1 MEQNLTLKTAH
12 VVDILGN
19 VVGRDQQIMTIERA
33 CNLVSLL
40 DSHHLID
47 EEVVF
52 FDPFCKAGEILLA
65 SAYLSCWNKNK
76 QSDGLLQLED
86 IKKELYESGR
96 YYGLSPDERHHRL
109 SLRTF
114 LGNTNSHSDKYSQ
127 IIRNGNY
134 LSEIDGRLDEIK
146 FKEEFYNMLDYI
158 NSGSKPKR
166 IIAVGNPPYQESDGG
181 AGASSKPIYNFFVE
195 TLMISNQINEF
206 VLVIPARWFSAGKG
220 LDPFRKKIMECNQ
233 IRSITYFEKAE
244 EIFPT
249 VQIKGGL
256 CFLHWTLSPN
266 ESKSTFI
273 TGSQK
278 TQINLGEYD
287 IIPDDPYSAI
297 IINKILG
304 SGKIDNFVSSI
315 AWSGKPFG
323 LRTYY
328 FQRNESLSENHTR
341 AVKCYTAG
349 RKIKYIDRN
358 LVIKNCEKIDH
369 YKVVVPKAYGKGM
382 KRCTLPKQQIFILDK
397 NEICTETYNVVGC
410 FETKDLAENLQRFL
424 QTDFAR
430 YLLGLRKITQDI
442 PKDRWS
448 WVPFVDISRKWTD
461 EDLFSLFQ
469 LTPEEQSH
477 IKKKVVEWS

>member
-19 VVGRDQQIMTIERA
+19 VVGRDQQIMTLERA
-33 CNLVSLL
+33 CNLVSML
-40 DSHHLID
+40 DSHHFID
-47 EEVVF
+47 EGVVF

-65 SAYLSCWNKNK
+65 CAFLSCFNRNK

-86 IKKELYESGR
+86 IKEELYESGR
-96 YYGLSPDERHHRL
+96 YFGVSPDERHHRL

-114 LGNTNSHSDKYSQ
+114 LGNTNSHSDRYSQ

-146 FKEEFYNMLDYI
+146 FKQEFYNMLDYI
-158 NSGSKPKR
+158 NSRGKPKK

-181 AGASSKPIYNFFVE
+181 AGASSRPIYNFFVE
-195 TLMISNQINEF
+195 TLMASNLINEF

-220 LDPFRKKIMECNQ
+220 LDPFRKRIMKCNQ
-233 IRSITYFEKAE
+233 IKSITYFEKAE

-266 ESKSTFI
+266 QTKSTFI

-278 TQINLGEYD
+278 SQINLGEYD

-304 SGKIDNFVSSI
+304 SGKIDDFVSSI

-323 LRTYY
+323 LRTFY
-328 FQRNESLSENHTR
+328 FQRNESLSESHPG

-349 RKIKYIDRN
+349 RKIKYIERSK
-358 LVIKNCEKIDH
+358 VVKNFEKIDF

-410 FETKDLAENLQRFL
+410 FETNEFAENLQQYL

-430 YLLGLRKITQDI
+430 YLLGLRKITQDV
-442 PKDRWS
+442 PKDRWN
-448 WVPFVDISRKWTD
+448 WVPYVDVSRKWTD
-461 EDLFSLFQ
+461 DDLFALFQ
-469 LTPEEQSH
+469 LTQEEQTH
-477 IKKKVVEWS
+477 IKKKVAEWS

>member
-1 MEQNLTLKTAH
+1 MEQNLILKTAH

-19 VVGRDQQIMTIERA
+19 VVGRDQQIMTLERA
-33 CNLVSLL
+33 CNMVTLL
-40 DSHHLID
+40 ESSHFLD
-47 EEVVF
+47 EQVIF

-65 SAYLSCWNKNK
+65 CAFLSCWNKNK
-76 QSDGLLQLED
+76 QSERLIELDD
-86 IKKELYESGR
+86 IKKELYESHR
-96 YYGLSPDERHHRL
+96 YFGLSPDERHHRL

-114 LGNTNSHSDKYSQ
+114 LGNINSHSDKYNQ

-134 LSEIDGRLDEIK
+134 LSEIDGRLDTIK
-146 FKEEFYNMLDYI
+146 FKEEFYNMLNYI
-158 NSGSKPKR
+158 NSSSNLKK

-195 TLMISNQINEF
+195 SLMTSNSINEF

-220 LDPFRKKIMECNQ
+220 LEPFRKKIMECNQ
-233 IRSITYFEKAE
+233 IKSITYFEKAE

-256 CFLHWTLSPN
+256 CFLHWASN
-266 ESKSTFI
+266 SNNSKPIFI
-273 TGSQK
+273 TGSYK
-278 TQINLGEYD
+278 TQIDLGQYD
-287 IIPDDPYSAI
+287 IIPDDPHSAI
-297 IINKILG
+297 IINKILTN
-304 SGKIDNFVSSI
+304 GKFKNFISSI

-328 FQRNESLSENHTR
+328 FQRNESINES
-341 AVKCYTAG
+341 ASGAIKCYTAG
-349 RKIKYIDRN
+349 RKIKYINRD
-358 LVIKNCEKIDH
+358 LIIKNSDKIEC

-382 KRCTLPKQQIFILDK
+382 KRCTLPKKQIFILDK

-410 FETKDLAENLQRFL
+410 YESKELAENLKQYL

-442 PKDRWS
+442 PKDRWN
-448 WVPFVDISRKWTD
+448 WVPYMDVSKIWTD
-461 EDLFSLFQ
+461 DELFSFFQ
-469 LTPEEQSH
+469 LTSEEKLH
-477 IKKKVVEWS
+477 IKKKVAEWS

>member
-19 VVGRDQQIMTIERA
+19 VVGRDQQIMTLERA

-47 EEVVF
+47 EDVVF

-65 SAYLSCWNKNK
+65 CAFLSCWNRNK

-86 IKKELYESGR
+86 IKDELYESGR
-96 YYGLSPDERHHRL
+96 YFGLSPDERHHRL

-134 LSEIDGRLDEIK
+134 LSEIDGRLDDIK
-146 FKEEFYNMLDYI
+146 FKQEFYNMLDYI
-158 NSGSKPKR
+158 NSGSKPKK
-166 IIAVGNPPYQESDGG
+166 IVAVGNPPYQESDGG
-181 AGASSKPIYNFFVE
+181 AGASSRPIYNFFVE
-195 TLMISNQINEF
+195 TLMASNQINEF

-220 LDPFRKKIMECNQ
+220 LDPFRKKIMACNQ
-233 IRSITYFEKAE
+233 IKSITYFEKAE

-256 CFLHWTLSPN
+256 CFLHWSLSPN
-266 ESKSTFI
+266 QSKSTFI

-278 TQINLGEYD
+278 TDIKLGEYD

-304 SGKIDNFVSSI
+304 SGKITNFVSSI

-323 LRTYY
+323 LRTFY
-328 FQRNESLSENHTR
+328 FQRNESLSENQPG

-349 RKIKYIDRN
+349 RKIKYIDRGQ
-358 LVIKNCEKIDH
+358 VYKNFEKIDF

-382 KRCTLPKQQIFILDK
+382 KRCTLPKQQIFILNK

-410 FETKDLAENLQRFL
+410 FETKDLAENFQQYL

-430 YLLGLRKITQDI
+430 YLLGLRKITQDV
-442 PKDRWS
+442 PKDRWN
-448 WVPFVDISRKWTD
+448 WVPYVDVSRKWTD
-461 EDLFSLFQ
+461 DDLFALFQ
-469 LTPEEQSH
+469 LTPDEQTH
-477 IKKKVVEWS
+477 IKKKVAEWS